1 VIRARNDE
9 SPYLSSETMILI
21 MFSSSELALRLVCP
35 LCSRFPEPCSLCGVE
50 ICPEHDV
57 VFRIASEAICGT
69 CWRTQ

>member
-1 VIRARNDE
+1 MITTTHDE
-9 SPYLSSETMILI
+9 SPYRPGDTMILI
-21 MFSSSELALRLVCP
+21 MFSSPELALRLICP
-35 LCSRFPEPCSLCGVE
+35 LCSRFLEPCSLCDVE